1 MNGLPTH
8 MTAQEFTEIRIALG
22 MNRVNLAKAVGVGRD
37 SLTNYE
43 KGLWTIP
50 LVVANAM
57 MWLKHRAVIESLP

>member
-8 MTAQEFTEIRIALG
+8 MTAEEFTEIRIALG
-22 MNRVNLAKAVGVGRD
+22 LNRVNLAKAVGVGRD

-57 MWLKHRAVIESLP
+57 MWLKYRAVIESLP